1 MAGEIANLSDNI
13 CDSGTE
19 TEFTLEEL
27 EKILEEEVCQSLN
40 DLEFLEEEKNTINS
54 PEKLGDI
61 VGNVIWDQLMTQ
73 IAVTAGED
81 FIAENR
87 GFTLDLRKAAH
98 IQTTEN
104 FNIDP
109 KKAKIASH
117 NEYIDYQ
124 KRYDEWQSN
133 FQRDENGNIKTHK
146 IRTGEEVPTLVKG
159 AREYFDE
166 KRPTGS
172 KERKTDMDHI
182 IPAAE
187 FIRDPASNAH
197 LTREEQEHFANS
209 KINLYEMDSSLNKS
223 KSDMATDVWLDY
235 PNARGQKPKDI
246 FPISDELETE
256 LREVNNNAR
265 ENKNKLI
272 EYGEMRSV
280 ETGKRSRRRET
291 WRIGKKVLRTV
302 LIQML
307 ADLLRT
313 IIGKLIR
320 WFKEKERKLE
330 TLVADIK
337 TATISFITD
346 VKRHVVNI
354 SQAAITT
361 ILSSIIGPVVG
372 TLRKVWIMLKQGW
385 ASLKEA
391 VNFLRKPENR
401 NKPIGYLLLE
411 AGKIVI
417 AGLAGIGAIVLS
429 DVIEKGL
436 DTIPVFAVEIPL
448 LGSLANILGIF
459 FGAVVSG
466 IIGAIAINFIEKKIS
481 KIRKEEITKKQLQK
495 QNELI
500 NLQTVRNDVSKKIF
514 DEHKATAIVNIGNNH
529 TAASA
534 TMSDTI
540 ETIKSNLAVNDSF
553 QKSLAEMECL
563 ADQLS
568 GGN

>member
-54 PEKLGDI
+54 PGKLGDI

-235 PNARGQKPKDI
+235 PNARGQ
-246 FPISDELETE
+246 
-256 LREVNNNAR
+256 
-265 ENKNKLI
+265 KNKLI